1 MKNQKITNAYKNAIG
16 TMFLLAGAFF
26 ICSTL
31 LSMRTV
37 LADPIAPTSVASSQQ
52 NAGANTRSGTSRSMT
67 KARGTSRS
75 VTSRANAA
83 RSTASTTSRSNA
95 SRARSVK
102 TRSVSVRNTNTPN
115 QKTRSDT
122 VRTRAVSSRRT
133 AGTNTDNTTMRGVAA
148 RTSAQRVVARSATSP
163 ARVSMVGNGLRASS
177 GSSVSVSYLTNKLY
191 TGNYSNIIDS
201 TTGMISADAYST
213 CLESYYT
220 CMDEICTARSD
231 TKGRCSCAGRAT
243 NFLAAENALEKANEE
258 LISLSGQLAL
268 LISTK
273 GKDVSEAFKLTD
285 AEKVMNCVSW
295 KEVTDQYGQNS
306 TETKDWCTSH
316 GIYNNSS
323 STCNKP
329 TYCDDNEI
337 ADGFSLDSLNGSSSD
352 ILASLKAWADAKD
365 LAKQYTEDNTND
377 LISQYTTVSGVVNG
391 LTGVTTTVDADK
403 AALDGLANKWGYEL
417 FEYAHN
423 NVCGRVLDSCFNG
436 IYEACGTPPSGTD
449 SAGNKIGKCAN
460 GASTSCPYNY
470 NSAIS
475 VKTTGDGTGE
485 VALNERGA
493 TGSTTSTSATCF
505 GYTSTSGDPYSS
517 LRGPV
522 ADARRS
528 IMQKYLLD
536 ANAAC
541 DTYGTALKNT
551 AQNIN
556 YQKIAA
562 EQALRQKRM
571 EFYNEEEETVRAEA
585 IAAETNFN
593 ECISELWDCYNEN
606 SDQDGWTTARIKTYC
621 AQVANVPHCYEQ
633 MVCNPLPLQY
643 HAIIDKADS
652 TACILDTH
660 DRNKN
665 TCRNLVTLYEILN
678 GTKVSNQYLDASA
691 TDDYLENIIRGL
703 TGDGTTRP
711 ADNIQ
716 SAELREACVIRALG
730 CYTGA
735 SDYDP
740 QTCLR
745 KWTKS
750 GGTNQSNNNTNGN

>member
-1 MKNQKITNAYKNAIG
+1 MKNQKITNAYKNAMG
-16 TMFLLAGAFF
+16 TVFLLAGAFF

-31 LSMRTV
+31 LSMRAV
-37 LADPIAPTSVASSQQ
+37 LADPIAPAQSNPARANTPRTAPGRTV
-52 NAGANTRSGTSRSMT
+52 ANTRTP
-67 KARGTSRS
+67 ART
-75 VTSRANAA
+75 TTTRA
-83 RSTASTTSRSNA
+83 TTTNMA
-95 SRARSVK
+95 SRTTAPSRNIS
-102 TRSVSVRNTNTPN
+102 TRSVSIRNSNGESTDVKTAVRNNSAS
-115 QKTRSDT
+115 RSIAS
-122 VRTRAVSSRRT
+122 RTT
-133 AGTNTDNTTMRGVAA
+133 ANNNTTMRGISA
-148 RTSAQRVVARSATSP
+148 RASAQRVVARTATTPS
-163 ARVSMVGNGLRASS
+163 RVSLVGAGMRAST
-177 GSSVSVSYLTNKLY
+177 GGVTVSYLTNKLY

-201 TTGMISADAYST
+201 STGLISADSYST

-243 NFLAAENALEKANEE
+243 NFLAAETALEKANEE

-295 KEVTDQYGQNS
+295 KDLVAEYGSNYSDPEVQS
-306 TETKDWCTSH
+306 WCNAH
-316 GIYNNSS
+316 GMFNASDCKQPS
-323 STCNKP
+323 
-329 TYCDDNEI
+329 YCSEKGNDFGFDI
-337 ADGFSLDSLNGSSSD
+337 ANVDGSSSD

-365 LAKQYTEDNTND
+365 LAKQYTDNNTTN
-377 LISQYTTVSGVVNG
+377 LINQYATIGGVING
-391 LTGVTTTVDADK
+391 LSGITQDVDTSK
-403 AALDGLANKWGYEL
+403 AALDTLANKWGYEL

-475 VKTTGDGTGE
+475 VTTTGNGAGE
-485 VALNERGA
+485 VVLNERGSSNA
-493 TGSTTSTSATCF
+493 TTSTSATCF
-505 GYTSTSGDPYSS
+505 GYSSSSGDPYAT

-571 EFYNEEEETVRAEA
+571 EFYNEEEAKIENDAVVA
-585 IAAETNFN
+585 ITNFN
-593 ECISELWDCYNEN
+593 ECISEIWDCYNEN
-606 SDQDGWTTARIKTYC
+606 SDAENWTTARIKTYC
-621 AQVANVPHCYEQ
+621 AQVANVPHCYEP
-633 MVCNPLPLQY
+633 MICNLAPLQFKKV
-643 HAIIDKADS
+643 IDVPDS
-652 TACILDTH
+652 TKCTFSMNRDE
-660 DRNKN
+660 N
-665 TCRNLVTLYEILN
+665 TCRNLVNLNEIL
-678 GTKVSNQYLDASA
+678 YSA
-691 TDDYLENIIRGL
+691 TK
-703 TGDGTTRP
+703 
-711 ADNIQ
+711 
-716 SAELREACVIRALG
+716 
-730 CYTGA
+730 
-735 SDYDP
+735 SDYFN
-740 QTCLR
+740 
-745 KWTKS
+745 S
-750 GGTNQSNNNTNGN
+750 TN

>member
-1 MKNQKITNAYKNAIG
+1 MKNQKITNAYKNAMG
-16 TMFLLAGAFF
+16 TVFLLAGAFF

-31 LSMRTV
+31 LSMRAV
-37 LADPIAPTSVASSQQ
+37 LADPIAPAQ
-52 NAGANTRSGTSRSMT
+52 NNPARANTPRTAPGRTVANTRTP
-67 KARGTSRS
+67 ART
-75 VTSRANAA
+75 TTTRATTN
-83 RSTASTTSRSNA
+83 TASRTTAPSRNIS
-95 SRARSVK
+95 
-102 TRSVSVRNTNTPN
+102 TRSVSIRNSNGESTDVKTAVRNNSAS
-115 QKTRSDT
+115 RSIAS
-122 VRTRAVSSRRT
+122 RTT
-133 AGTNTDNTTMRGVAA
+133 ANNNTTMRGISA
-148 RTSAQRVVARSATSP
+148 RASAQRVVARTATTPS
-163 ARVSMVGNGLRASS
+163 RVSLVGAGMRAST
-177 GSSVSVSYLTNKLY
+177 GGVTVSYLTNKLY

-201 TTGMISADAYST
+201 STGLISADSYST

-243 NFLAAENALEKANEE
+243 NFLAAETALEKANEE

-295 KEVTDQYGQNS
+295 KDLVAEYGSNYSDPEVQS
-306 TETKDWCTSH
+306 WCNAH
-316 GIYNNSS
+316 GMFNASDCKQPS
-323 STCNKP
+323 
-329 TYCDDNEI
+329 YCSEKGNDFGFDI
-337 ADGFSLDSLNGSSSD
+337 ANVDGSSSD

-365 LAKQYTEDNTND
+365 LAKQYTDNNTTN
-377 LISQYTTVSGVVNG
+377 LINQYATIGGVING
-391 LTGVTTTVDADK
+391 LSGITQDVDTSK
-403 AALDGLANKWGYEL
+403 AALDTLANKWGYEL

-475 VKTTGDGTGE
+475 VTTTGNGAGE
-485 VALNERGA
+485 VVLNERGSSNA
-493 TGSTTSTSATCF
+493 TTSTSATCF
-505 GYTSTSGDPYSS
+505 GYSSSSGDPYAT

-571 EFYNEEEETVRAEA
+571 EFYNEEEAKIENDAVVA
-585 IAAETNFN
+585 ITNFN
-593 ECISELWDCYNEN
+593 ECISEIWDCYNEN
-606 SDQDGWTTARIKTYC
+606 SDAENWTTARIKTYC
-621 AQVANVPHCYEQ
+621 AQVANVPHCYEP
-633 MVCNPLPLQY
+633 MICNLAPLQFKKV
-643 HAIIDKADS
+643 IDVPDS
-652 TACILDTH
+652 TKCTFSMNRDE
-660 DRNKN
+660 N
-665 TCRNLVTLYEILN
+665 TCRNLVNLNEILYSATKSDYVSSANWDDVIN
-678 GTKVSNQYLDASA
+678 GT
-691 TDDYLENIIRGL
+691 L
-703 TGDGTTRP
+703 TK
-711 ADNIQ
+711 N
-716 SAELREACVIRALG
+716 SAEIREGCLKKALG
-730 CYTGA
+730 CDDDA
-735 SDYDP
+735 SG
-740 QTCLR
+740 TECLR
-745 KWTKS
+745 KWTKPS
-750 GGTNQSNNNTNGN
+750 NSNN